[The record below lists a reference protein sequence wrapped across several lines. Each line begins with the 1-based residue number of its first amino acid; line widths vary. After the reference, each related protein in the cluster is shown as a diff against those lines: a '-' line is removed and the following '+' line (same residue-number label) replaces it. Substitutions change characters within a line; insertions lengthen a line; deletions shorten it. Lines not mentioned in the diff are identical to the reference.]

1 MVVQVDGGFF
11 LPDAV
16 MFGALAVI
24 ALIGLFLLTRY
35 PRRSGFRFRY
45 RPKRQPFLRLVK
57 GDAPLGD
64 SASQLRHVMAATFH
78 KKKVMNKGEYKVFRV
93 VEAEV
98 QAQRNGCRV
107 LSQTSL
113 GEIIGSDDKKAF
125 DSVNSKRVD
134 ILIMGPYGDP
144 VAAIEYHGAGH
155 HQGTAAARDAIKR
168 EALRKAGVHFIEVL
182 ESHSPEEV
190 AQLVR
195 RIFLPASTSEPASRP
210 FRADGDPARRPFMP
224 RS

>member
-1 MVVQVDGGFF
+1 MVVQIDDGYVVSN
-11 LPDAV
+11 AV
-16 MFGALAVI
+16 VFRALA
-24 ALIGLFLLTRY
+24 ALAFICLFLFLTY
-35 PRRSGFRFRY
+35 PKTSGFRYRY
-45 RPKRQPFLRLVK
+45 RQKRKPFGVVA
-57 GDAPLGD
+57 GIAPPLGD
-64 SASQLRHVMAATFH
+64 SADQLRHVMAAAFH
-78 KKKVMNKGEYKVFRV
+78 KKKVMNKEEYRVFRI
-93 VEAEV
+93 VEGEV

-144 VAAIEYHGAGH
+144 IAAIEYQGAGH

-168 EALRKAGVHFIEVL
+168 EALRKAGVHFIEIL
-182 ESHSPEEV
+182 ADHSNDEI

-195 RIFLPASTSEPASRP
+195 RVFNIQEFQRSHANRAQVSRI
-210 FRADGDPARRPFMP
+210 AGT
-224 RS
+224 

>member
-11 LPDAV
+11 LPDVAV
-16 MFGALAVI
+16 FGALAVI
-24 ALIGLFLLTRY
+24 AFVGLFLVASY
-35 PRRSGFRFRY
+35 PKGRRFHFRHRS
-45 RPKRQPFLRLVK
+45 RRKPFLAVAES
-57 GDAPLGD
+57 GSLGD

-78 KKKVMNKGEYKVFRV
+78 KKKVMNKEEYRVFRV

-144 VAAIEYHGAGH
+144 IAAIEYQGAGH

-195 RIFLPASTSEPASRP
+195 RIFLPASTSDSARTV
-210 FRADGDPARRPFMP
+210 FRTDGDAPRPFMP